1 MNIKTILKSTLIAFV
16 IICVFILTTAAL
28 VYFNIISQRI
38 ATIIVFGGI
47 VTGVFIGAF
56 IAARVCDSK
65 ILLNS
70 LFVGILTSAIL
81 YIIAIVLNGTPS
93 FSIKTAALFGSILA
107 SSVVGAIMANK

>member
-16 IICVFILTTAAL
+16 IICVFVLTTAAL

-38 ATIIVFGGI
+38 ATIIVFVGI

-56 IAARVCDSK
+56 IAARVCDLK

-70 LFVGILTSAIL
+70 LFVGILTSAML
-81 YIIAIVLNGTPS
+81 YIIATVLNGTPS
-93 FSIKTAALFGSILA
+93 FSIKTAVLLGSILA